1 MAKSDS
7 NRYLE
12 IIRQIRA
19 KDFKPIYFLMGEESY
34 FIDLITDEI
43 IANALTD
50 DERDFNQTIMY
61 GSDVSGYASVIAMAK
76 RFPMMAARQL
86 VVVKE
91 AQQISDIELLHYYIM
106 QPLTS
111 TVLVINYKNGVLKNK
126 KILNELEKTGIVYE
140 SKKLYE
146 NQLIPFI
153 NSYVQEKKLTIDI
166 KAAQMLA
173 DYIGNDLIRLTGE
186 LDKLQLSMGTDTT
199 RISPEWV
206 EACVGVSKDFNNFEL
221 VNAIA
226 TRDIYKANQ
235 IVNYFES
242 NPKSNPFVVT
252 ISVLFTFF
260 ANLMICYYAPDK
272 SERGLMQELNLRVS
286 FQARNYM
293 LAMRNYNAYKCVD
306 IIALLRKYDA
316 RSKGIGSTSNVSEG
330 ELLRELVYK
339 IMH

>member
-1 MAKSDS
+1 
-7 NRYLE
+7 
-12 IIRQIRA
+12 
-19 KDFKPIYFLMGEESY
+19 
-34 FIDLITDEI
+34 
-43 IANALTD
+43 
-50 DERDFNQTIMY
+50 
-61 GSDVSGYASVIAMAK
+61 
-76 RFPMMAARQL
+76 
-86 VVVKE
+86 
-91 AQQISDIELLHYYIM
+91 
-106 QPLTS
+106 
-111 TVLVINYKNGVLKNK
+111 
-126 KILNELEKTGIVYE
+126 
-140 SKKLYE
+140 
-146 NQLIPFI
+146 
-153 NSYVQEKKLTIDI
+153 
-166 KAAQMLA
+166 MLA

-226 TRDIYKANQ
+226 ARDIYKANQ

>member
-1 MAKSDS
+1 MNWRKQVSYM
-7 NRYLE
+7 NR
-12 IIRQIRA
+12 
-19 KDFKPIYFLMGEESY
+19 
-34 FIDLITDEI
+34 
-43 IANALTD
+43 
-50 DERDFNQTIMY
+50 
-61 GSDVSGYASVIAMAK
+61 
-76 RFPMMAARQL
+76 
-86 VVVKE
+86 
-91 AQQISDIELLHYYIM
+91 
-106 QPLTS
+106 
-111 TVLVINYKNGVLKNK
+111 
-126 KILNELEKTGIVYE
+126 
-140 SKKLYE
+140 KKLYE

-226 TRDIYKANQ
+226 ARDIYKANQ

>member
-140 SKKLYE
+140 SKK
-146 NQLIPFI
+146 
-153 NSYVQEKKLTIDI
+153 TI
-166 KAAQMLA
+166 
-173 DYIGNDLIRLTGE
+173 
-186 LDKLQLSMGTDTT
+186 
-199 RISPEWV
+199 
-206 EACVGVSKDFNNFEL
+206 
-221 VNAIA
+221 
-226 TRDIYKANQ
+226 
-235 IVNYFES
+235 
-242 NPKSNPFVVT
+242 
-252 ISVLFTFF
+252 
-260 ANLMICYYAPDK
+260 
-272 SERGLMQELNLRVS
+272 
-286 FQARNYM
+286 
-293 LAMRNYNAYKCVD
+293 
-306 IIALLRKYDA
+306 
-316 RSKGIGSTSNVSEG
+316 
-330 ELLRELVYK
+330 
-339 IMH
+339 